1 MSLSAREKE
10 ALDGIA
16 AGLAGS
22 DSDLAALLGAFTR
35 LAAGEQMPNGEE
47 VKQAHRWPHQ
57 GPRRNDDSHSLAWLQ
72 TMVILIVTALIAVT
86 AVLSRGDAK
95 AGACTQVAG
104 LTCVSHVPANP

>member
-1 MSLSAREKE
+1 MSLSAREQE

-22 DSDLAALLGAFTR
+22 DSNLAALLGAFTR
-35 LAAGEQMPNGEE
+35 LAGERMPNGEE

-57 GPRRNDDSHSLAWLQ
+57 GSRRDDDSHSLAWLQ

-95 AGACTQVAG
+95 AGACTQVPG